1 MHTVRVKLVNNIN
14 LAFYKD
20 TEPSSVQSDGQ
31 VERSRGITLVD
42 LRSIRVIIIIII
54 LIMIY
59 YL

>member
-1 MHTVRVKLVNNIN
+1 MNNIN
-14 LAFYKD
+14 LALYKD
-20 TEPSSVQSDGQ
+20 TESSSVQSDGQ

>member
-14 LAFYKD
+14 LALYKD
-20 TEPSSVQSDGQ
+20 TEPSSVQS